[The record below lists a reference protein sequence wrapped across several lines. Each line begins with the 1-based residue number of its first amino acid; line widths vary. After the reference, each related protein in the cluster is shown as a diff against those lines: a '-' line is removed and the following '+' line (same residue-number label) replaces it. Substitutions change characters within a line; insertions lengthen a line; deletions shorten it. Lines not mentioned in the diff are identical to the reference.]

1 MKKTGLIKEKKII
14 MLGVMDSQGYEL
26 DNRVY
31 SAGGALPTQRAGN
44 ARITVVRKYEADKKD
59 RQHIPHK

>member
-1 MKKTGLIKEKKII
+1 MEKKII

-31 SAGGALPTQRAGN
+31 SAGGPYPHREQETQG
-44 ARITVVRKYEADKKD
+44 
-59 RQHIPHK
+59 